1 MIPWLKEFNFNPLP
15 SSLVFS
21 GNYNRTLF
29 SQKFR
34 EVNYLGVVSNNQIP
48 IPEFRQSKFMFD
60 WLLSISHNVSRS
72 LVLSYNGS
80 NSSLIP
86 SFSKD
91 LDASERNKMEL
102 FDNFFEVGESNFF
115 NQNFSANYNLPIS
128 NFPFLDFIDANYS
141 YNGNF
146 NWQRGSDIQNNIVD
160 EFGKK
165 LGRVNTIQNSN
176 NQSFNVN
183 VNLDKLYRQIGFLNK
198 NSIFD
203 LLKSL
208 KRIRST
214 YSENSGKVLP
224 GYIPSIGFLGTL
236 KPSFGFVFGDQKDVR
251 YEIAKNGWLT
261 EFSNFNQQYQ
271 KIYNSKFDL
280 SAEIELFKNLRI
292 DLNANRTY
300 SNNYSENYLI
310 VDNEYNSLNGNFYG
324 NFSISTNLS
333 DHLTTKAHLK
343 FNR

>member
-1 MIPWLKEFNFNPLP
+1 MDYSDKKMVMANMQYSYSFENLSIYPFEKLLENKDSKYLKWLKEFNFNPLP
-15 SSLVFS
+15 NSLVFS

-146 NWQRGSDIQNNIVD
+146 NWQRGSDIQNNIID

-176 NQSFNVN
+176 NPVS
-183 VNLDKLYRQIGFLNK
+183 Y
-198 NSIFD
+198 
-203 LLKSL
+203 
-208 KRIRST
+208 T
-214 YSENSGKVLP
+214 
-224 GYIPSIGFLGTL
+224 
-236 KPSFGFVFGDQKDVR
+236 
-251 YEIAKNGWLT
+251 
-261 EFSNFNQQYQ
+261 
-271 KIYNSKFDL
+271 
-280 SAEIELFKNLRI
+280 
-292 DLNANRTY
+292 
-300 SNNYSENYLI
+300 
-310 VDNEYNSLNGNFYG
+310 
-324 NFSISTNLS
+324 
-333 DHLTTKAHLK
+333 HLTLPTKA
-343 FNR
+343 